1 MYILEKLL
9 ILIIF
14 RKCIAFNYISVNH
27 KYNFNKNLT
36 QKNIMSGYDCRNSK
50 KENYGPAIKPLDP
63 SGKSTEKGILFILAN
78 GSVAGISCIDYS
90 KEYLKKYDWES
101 DHMQIYLDTKE
112 YDKWLREEAW

>member
-27 KYNFNKNLT
+27 KYNFNKNLP

-50 KENYGPAIKPLDP
+50 KENYNISNFKILLEKKKLLDKLNSEIPTIKKIELIEIAKMNDILT
-63 SGKSTEKGILFILAN
+63 SEEMSTNLLNGGLFNDFNFIIKN
-78 GSVAGISCIDYS
+78 
-90 KEYLKKYDWES
+90 
-101 DHMQIYLDTKE
+101 
-112 YDKWLREEAW
+112 

>member
-27 KYNFNKNLT
+27 KYNFNKNLP

-50 KENYGPAIKPLDP
+50 KENYNISNFKILLEKKKLLDKLNSEIPTIKKIELIEIDKMNDILT
-63 SGKSTEKGILFILAN
+63 SEEMSTNLLNGGLFNDFNFTIKN
-78 GSVAGISCIDYS
+78 
-90 KEYLKKYDWES
+90 
-101 DHMQIYLDTKE
+101 
-112 YDKWLREEAW
+112 

>member
-36 QKNIMSGYDCRNSK
+36 QNIMSGYDCR
-50 KENYGPAIKPLDP
+50 I
-63 SGKSTEKGILFILAN
+63 
-78 GSVAGISCIDYS
+78 
-90 KEYLKKYDWES
+90 LKKKIIIF
-101 DHMQIYLDTKE
+101 QISKCY
-112 YDKWLREEAW
+112 

>member
-14 RKCIAFNYISVNH
+14 RKCIAFNYISFNH

-50 KENYGPAIKPLDP
+50 KENYNISNFKILLEKKKLLDKLNSEIPTIKKIELIEIAKMNDILT
-63 SGKSTEKGILFILAN
+63 SEEMSTNLLNGGLFNDFNFTIKN
-78 GSVAGISCIDYS
+78 
-90 KEYLKKYDWES
+90 
-101 DHMQIYLDTKE
+101 
-112 YDKWLREEAW
+112 